1 MKKILVT
8 ISLLIL
14 WGLAWFSY
22 AEDFPYEN
30 VWNNPTLKESIEN
43 EQTKNIAETYV
54 WDEPINQ
61 DSPAEYYISTV
72 INYFLSIL
80 WFISFLVLAY
90 GFSLVFVEKTDEWV
104 KKWYK
109 FIKIASIALI
119 VIGIS
124 WLISIWI
131 INIYVNHVR

>member
-1 MKKILVT
+1 MKKLLVT
-8 ISLLIL
+8 ISLLI
-14 WGLAWFSY
+14 WVFVWFSH

-30 VWNNPTLKESIEN
+30 VSNTPSLKEWIEN
-43 EQTKNIAETYV
+43 EQAQNIAETYV
-54 WDEPINQ
+54 WENTIDQN
-61 DSPAEYYISTV
+61 SPAEYYISTV

-80 WFISFLVLAY
+80 WFISFLILAY

-109 FIKIASIALI
+109 FIKIAAIALI
-119 VIGIS
+119 VIWIS

-131 INIYVNHVR
+131 INIYANHVAQ

>member
-1 MKKILVT
+1 MKKLLVT
-8 ISLLIL
+8 ISLLI
-14 WGLAWFSY
+14 WVFVWFSH

-30 VWNNPTLKESIEN
+30 VSNTPSLKEWIEN
-43 EQTKNIAETYV
+43 EQAKDIAETYV
-54 WDEPINQ
+54 WDDTINQ
-61 DSPAEYYISTV
+61 NSPAEYYISTV

-109 FIKIASIALI
+109 FIKIAAIALI
-119 VIGIS
+119 VIWIS

-131 INIYVNHVR
+131 INIYANHVAQ

>member
-1 MKKILVT
+1 MKKLLVT
-8 ISLLIL
+8 ISLLI
-14 WGLAWFSY
+14 WVFVWFSH

-30 VWNNPTLKESIEN
+30 VSNTPSLKEWIEN
-43 EQTKNIAETYV
+43 EQAQNIAETYV
-54 WDEPINQ
+54 WENTIDQN
-61 DSPAEYYISTV
+61 SPAEYYISTV

-109 FIKIASIALI
+109 FIKIAAIALI
-119 VIGIS
+119 VIWIS

-131 INIYVNHVR
+131 INIYANHVAQ